1 MTRFDYFAKALM
13 IAGIA
18 GLFSAAYLQFE
29 AASPF
34 KAKSP
39 KIDSQ
44 YMQGYQDGYE
54 HGRHHLRSELGI
66 DELSFASDTRNDAAE
81 NLNDDGGGEGFAD
94 WLSGDTAADQQA
106 ATDSPTLAGE

>member
-66 DELSFASDTRNDAAE
+66 DELSFASDTRNDVTE
-81 NLNDDGGGEGFAD
+81 VLNDDGGGEGFAE
-94 WLSGDTAADQQA
+94 WLSGESETDQPN
-106 ATDSPTLAGE
+106 ATDSTTLADE